1 MAQILLL
8 KSPYRDIH
16 QFRYVDR
23 DLFFGREQEIEDL
36 VLKVMLYRVVVLF
49 GGSGAGKSSLINA
62 GLIPALE
69 NQGLA
74 PERLLVRPNG
84 PILVQRAIVNTGG
97 EFLSSKVFPA
107 AGEERTTGE
116 LGVVSYSIEA
126 FQSAV
131 RDAASRVRPVL
142 IFDQFEELFTLFDE
156 KYSGLQ
162 EEIRSA
168 IFSIIADSQLRAKVV
183 ISVREDF
190 FGRLEVLA
198 KDYPRVFEQRL
209 RVEALSKESARR
221 AILGPFGDPLIPKRP
236 NPFPS
241 RLTEELADRYI
252 IPQLSYEPPAGRIHP
267 TQLQIVCERVWQAF
281 SKEKQEI
288 GKDDFELLGQVNGIL
303 ENYLA
308 HVLEKIEKSPEK
320 GYPSI
325 RRQDS
330 VMVLRNLVIDS
341 KYRDVVSE
349 SRLEAILVDTG
360 MIMSV
365 NDLKNV
371 LEVLEHH
378 RLINRTPR
386 AGTFYCDIA
395 SEYLIPAIQR
405 EAKEVDAQLAIEREE
420 KRLREEAERGA
431 QAKVEKD
438 LRRRLGW
445 AWTFGA
451 LTALCVVAAAS
462 FALWTWQLSNQ
473 LSTSLEKERSL
484 GVEKDVLMR
493 KIHDSY
499 EDQRELT
506 KQLEYANR
514 TLAKEKSTVENERTK
529 AISNELGQRAL
540 NKLSEEPASSLL
552 LALQSVLV
560 ARQVPQQPT
569 NTKNQGDPEAHGTF
583 QRVSQTLV
591 SRSRL
596 LFERALSKELSKGKI
611 DRVMR
616 FSADGK
622 RLATGGDDGVVRVWD
637 AVHGQLLLTLE
648 SSDST
653 ATRVLDVAFTPNGQT
668 VMAVGSDS
676 LIRAWNTR
684 SGEPELEP
692 GKVER
697 DQITRGQAT
706 RVDHAVLAD
715 DGRRY
720 SVIASDGGIRVWEL
734 TDRGR
739 RPLQVKGK
747 TKDDGVV
754 IQCPESKVSMSP
766 NGELF
771 ACVDRSGVVKIHSPF
786 GERQIPERQIR
797 TGYESTKM
805 LIFSPDSQGIVVI
818 NTDGRFALFNVTANR
833 LIWEK
838 SHQGVTAASFGQDG
852 RFFATASRDGT
863 VQFLDAR
870 TGKLLHLLPAEI
882 GSVVSFIMSPDGR
895 RIAAAGESGST
906 KLWEFPLAGYRDG
919 ATSLALS
926 SDGRKIAL
934 GTRAGTVR
942 VAFVSSGR
950 ELVDAWLKKAAA
962 LSLAFSPDA
971 NRLAIGFEDGS
982 ASILDIWS
990 GKQITGLQRQKI
1002 ERNPVHSIAFSPD
1015 GTRVAT
1021 GDELGNIEVW
1031 DAETGKRYIHNDDQA
1046 PEAIYSIAFD
1056 REGTRLVT
1064 GNQAGVAVIFDTKS
1078 RKIVSATGPVVK
1090 KDPSKWVAGPEEIT
1104 KVAFAKDGKH
1114 FMAIRRTSTKTSAT
1128 ERSAAEVW
1136 TEQRGLAK
1144 LQVSVPPKTKD
1155 SNETTVIGAA
1165 FRQDGKLITVA
1176 GNGAVQTWSTTGGN
1190 RQDQQTLMEG
1200 IPGGGNVVFDQ
1211 SGRIFAII
1219 TKADAIGMFTFEQD
1233 LALEWALMQLTQA
1246 PDDGA
1251 CTRYEQSM
1259 AETCLQVAKVLG
1271 LVANANGQLK
1281 KRNWPQAIATYEKA
1295 QRLYP
1300 ALPKDLSARLKR
1312 PIAEMLLV
1320 EGRDMARVGNDEGGL
1335 ATLRD
1340 ARRYDPGLMSDPAGA
1355 FKRFSAWLRDDKNQI
1370 LADLKTGQGERE
1382 AKRGDLEAT
1391 IKYFREAMDLN
1402 PNVFRSNDLEAEAK
1416 RLVARTN
1423 FELGTKA
1430 AREGKLEEAIRYF
1443 TDAKN
1448 NDPNLFK
1455 DRTPELEAKQNIAL
1469 GRINR
1474 GVTMARAGQ
1483 TIDALQQFR
1492 EAQEIDANIRISAE
1506 SWNSL
1511 CWDASL
1517 NGDAAAVVDDAC
1529 KNAVELDPNNGAI
1542 RDSRGVARA
1551 IVGRLDE
1558 ALEDFRYFVQQSSI
1572 PAKYRTR
1579 RQRWIEQILQGT
1591 NPLVNPDEI
1600 EELKLE

>member
-221 AILGPFGDPLIPKRP
+221 AILGPFGDPVIPKRP

-360 MIMSV
+360 IMSL

-405 EAKEVDAQLAIEREE
+405 EAKEVDAQLAVEREE

-451 LTALCVVAAAS
+451 LTALCVVAVGGIAYRN
-462 FALWTWQLSNQ
+462 WD
-473 LSTSLEKERSL
+473 LSTRLGASLEKERLL
-484 GVEKDVLMR
+484 GVQRDRLLDKEKLLGVQRDSLM
-493 KIHDSY
+493 KQTQDLY
-499 EDQRELT
+499 NNQRELT
-506 KQLEYANR
+506 RQLEYTNR
-514 TLAKEKSTVENERTK
+514 TLAKDRTK
-529 AISNELGQRAL
+529 AIANELGQRAL
-540 NKLSEEPASSLL
+540 NKLSEEPALSVL
-552 LALQSVLV
+552 LALQSALV
-560 ARQVPQQPT
+560 AQHAPQQSA
-569 NTKNQGDPEAHGTF
+569 NSKNQWDPEAHGTF
-583 QRVSQTLV
+583 QRVGQTL
-591 SRSRL
+591 RSTPKL
-596 LFERALSKELSKGKI
+596 LLDSGFSTLLSDHGNN
-611 DRVMR
+611 RTMA
-616 FSADGK
+616 FSADGT
-622 RLATGGDDGVVRVWD
+622 RLATGGEDGVVRVWH
-637 AVHGQLLLTLE
+637 ARYGQLLWSLK

-653 ATRVLDVAFTPNGQT
+653 LLDVAFAPDGQK
-668 VMAVGSDS
+668 VLAVGSDS

-684 SGEPELEP
+684 SGEMELEL
-692 GKVER
+692 GTQEKEIARVRTRVER
-697 DQITRGQAT
+697 RAI
-706 RVDHAVLAD
+706 LAD
-715 DGRRY
+715 EGRRY
-720 SVIASDGGIRVWEL
+720 FVLESDGSIRAWDL
-734 TDRGR
+734 SGAGLRQR
-739 RPLQVKGK
+739 QV
-747 TKDDGVV
+747 T
-754 IQCPESKVSMSP
+754 IQCPKSQVSISP
-766 NGELF
+766 NGESV
-771 ACVDRSGVVKIHSPF
+771 ACADTSGVVKVHSAV
-786 GERQIPERQIR
+786 GERQISKEPRA
-797 TGYESTKM
+797 TNM
-805 LIFSPDSQGIVVI
+805 LVFTPDSQGIVVI
-818 NTDGRFALFNVTANR
+818 ETDGKVALFDITANR

-838 SHQGVTAASFGQDG
+838 KYQGVTAATFGQNG
-852 RFFATASRDGT
+852 RFFVTGGRDGT
-863 VQFLDAR
+863 VRFLNGL
-870 TGKLLHLLPAEI
+870 TGELLHTLQTGM
-882 GSVVSFIMSPDGR
+882 GSVVSLTMSKDGR
-895 RIAAAGESGST
+895 HIAASGEWGT
-906 KLWEFPLAGYRDG
+906 KLWEFPLTGYRDE

-926 SDGRKIAL
+926 RDGRKIAV
-934 GTRAGTVR
+934 GTRGGTVR
-942 VAFVSSGR
+942 VAFVTSGR
-950 ELVDAWLKKAAA
+950 ELLHASFKKAAA
-962 LSLAFSPDA
+962 LNLAFSPDA

-982 ASILDIWS
+982 ASIVDIWS
-990 GKQITGLQRQKI
+990 GRQITLQRPAIK
-1002 ERNPVHSIAFSPD
+1002 VHSIAFSPD

-1021 GDELGNIEVW
+1021 GDELGYIEVW
-1031 DAETGKRYIHNDDQA
+1031 DAETGQLYFRNDDQK

-1056 REGTRLVT
+1056 REGTRLLT
-1064 GNQAGVAVIFDTKS
+1064 GNQAGVAVIFDTKA

-1090 KDPSKWVAGPEEIT
+1090 KDVSEWVAGPEEIT
-1104 KVAFAKDGKH
+1104 KVAFANEGKH
-1114 FMAIRRTSTKTSAT
+1114 FMVIRRTKTYDT
-1128 ERSAAEVW
+1128 ERAAEVWAAEVW
-1136 TEQRGLAK
+1136 TEQPGRPK
-1144 LQVSVPPKTKD
+1144 FEFSTHPKTEHKTG
-1155 SNETTVIGAA
+1155 TTVVGAA
-1165 FRQDGKLITVA
+1165 FRKDGALLTVA
-1176 GNGAVQTWSTTGGN
+1176 SDGTVQTWSRTRPG
-1190 RQDQQTLMEG
+1190 RLEAQTLMEASLSG
-1200 IPGGGNVVFDQ
+1200 RNVVFDH
-1211 SGRIFAII
+1211 SGRIFA
-1219 TKADAIGMFTFEQD
+1219 
-1233 LALEWALMQLTQA
+1233 
-1246 PDDGA
+1246 
-1251 CTRYEQSM
+1251 
-1259 AETCLQVAKVLG
+1259 VA
-1271 LVANANGQLK
+1271 
-1281 KRNWPQAIATYEKA
+1281 T
-1295 QRLYP
+1295 
-1300 ALPKDLSARLKR
+1300 
-1312 PIAEMLLV
+1312 M
-1320 EGRDMARVGNDEGGL
+1320 
-1335 ATLRD
+1335 
-1340 ARRYDPGLMSDPAGA
+1340 
-1355 FKRFSAWLRDDKNQI
+1355 
-1370 LADLKTGQGERE
+1370 
-1382 AKRGDLEAT
+1382 
-1391 IKYFREAMDLN
+1391 
-1402 PNVFRSNDLEAEAK
+1402 
-1416 RLVARTN
+1416 
-1423 FELGTKA
+1423 
-1430 AREGKLEEAIRYF
+1430 KLECLLL
-1443 TDAKN
+1443 T
-1448 NDPNLFK
+1448 
-1455 DRTPELEAKQNIAL
+1455 RT
-1469 GRINR
+1469 
-1474 GVTMARAGQ
+1474 
-1483 TIDALQQFR
+1483 
-1492 EAQEIDANIRISAE
+1492 
-1506 SWNSL
+1506 
-1511 CWDASL
+1511 
-1517 NGDAAAVVDDAC
+1517 
-1529 KNAVELDPNNGAI
+1529 
-1542 RDSRGVARA
+1542 
-1551 IVGRLDE
+1551 
-1558 ALEDFRYFVQQSSI
+1558 
-1572 PAKYRTR
+1572 
-1579 RQRWIEQILQGT
+1579 
-1591 NPLVNPDEI
+1591 
-1600 EELKLE
+1600 